1 MPEPAEPLATV
12 TDYQGFVACLRRRI
26 TDLEVAIGSVEK
38 LAGLAP
44 AHLAHLLRGS
54 RAFGPVSL
62 GAVLGALGLKIA
74 ILHDPEQFDRIRHRL
89 PRRAVTGAR
98 IRDVRLP
105 FADRERSRLHQP
117 ADLER
122 QEREQH
128 HQDDDRDHRLA

>member
-1 MPEPAEPLATV
+1 MPEPAEPLAEV
-12 TDYQGFVACLRRRI
+12 RDYQQFVAVLRRRI
-26 TDLEVAIGSVEK
+26 IDLEVAIGSVEK

-74 ILHDPEQFDRIRHRL
+74 ILHDAEQFDRIRHRL

-105 FADRERSRLHQP
+105 FADRERSRHQP
-117 ADLER
+117 AELGREDRQQHQEDDER
-122 QEREQH
+122 GQH
-128 HQDDDRDHRLA
+128 LG